1 MAGNSA
7 RPATSLLERLK
18 GSFYYATNIM
28 NSTGQF
34 ESIQVE
40 VSDSGV
46 AHLMLNRPQRLNAL
60 SKSMLL
66 EICDA
71 MTQFEGDQRVRV
83 IVLSG
88 AGNGFSSGFD
98 LKDQMERRPKGPQVW
113 REILDL
119 DFTATM
125 KFWRSTK
132 PTIAAVHGPCVAGAF
147 EMALACDMT
156 IAAEDSFFGEPELRF
171 GAGIVT
177 MLLPWMTS
185 PKHAKRIILS
195 GQDRVSAKLAMEMGL
210 VSEVTPPGEH
220 LDCALRIA
228 RNIARM
234 DPDLVQQTKK
244 AIQRTYDIQGLEAAL
259 ATALDIDHAIESHGS
274 PDKVQFMDIARSG
287 GLKAALE
294 WRAQRFEEE

>member
-1 MAGNSA
+1 M
-7 RPATSLLERLK
+7 T
-18 GSFYYATNIM
+18 TM
-28 NSTGQF
+28 NPF

-40 VSDSGV
+40 VGDDGV
-46 AHLMLNRPQRLNAL
+46 AVLMLNRPQRLNAL
-60 SKSMLL
+60 SKDMLL
-66 EICDA
+66 EICEA
-71 MTQFEGDQRVRV
+71 VTHLEAEERVRV
-83 IVLSG
+83 IVLTG

-125 KFWRSTK
+125 RFWRSPK

-156 IAAEDSFFGEPELRF
+156 IASEDSFFGEPELRF

-195 GQDRVSAKLAMEMGL
+195 GQDRVGAKLAMEMGL
-210 VSEVTPPGEH
+210 VSEVVPPGEH
-220 LDCALRIA
+220 LKSALRIA
-228 RNIARM
+228 RNIAKM
-234 DPDLVQQTKK
+234 DSDLVQQTKK
-244 AIQRTYDIQGLEAAL
+244 AIQRTYDVQGIETAL
-259 ATALDIDHAIESHGS
+259 AAALDIDHSIESHGS
-274 PDKVQFMDIARSG
+274 PDKVKFMDIARND
-287 GLKAALE
+287 GLKAALA
-294 WRAQRFEEE
+294 WRAERFEEE